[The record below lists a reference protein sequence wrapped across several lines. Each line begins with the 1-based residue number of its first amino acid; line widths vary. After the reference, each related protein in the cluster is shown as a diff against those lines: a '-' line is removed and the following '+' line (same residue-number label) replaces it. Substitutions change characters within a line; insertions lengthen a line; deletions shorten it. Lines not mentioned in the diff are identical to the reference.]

1 MFDVKKVG
9 KDVLVAMEEK
19 EGMEKGAKEELG
31 LPDDLEMS
39 QEEWDRLEEQMEEDA
54 ISWWV

>member
-9 KDVLVAMEEK
+9 EDVWVAMEEK
-19 EGMEKGAKEELG
+19 EGVKKGAKEELG